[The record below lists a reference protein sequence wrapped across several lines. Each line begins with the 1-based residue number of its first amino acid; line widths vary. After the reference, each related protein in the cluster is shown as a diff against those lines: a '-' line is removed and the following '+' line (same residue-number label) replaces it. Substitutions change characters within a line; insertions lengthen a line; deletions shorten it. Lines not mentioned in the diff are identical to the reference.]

1 MPTNRQR
8 NDLLR
13 TLVRQWAGTEPAA
26 HAWTPAEIEQVW
38 PALAA
43 QRVEATLGAFLPRKL
58 LNAGQTAAIA
68 TSRERTAFL
77 LMELERIL
85 PTVRAADCEPLLLKG
100 GGLALSVYKDPQS
113 RWFVDLDLL
122 VPPDRVAAV
131 CAGLETVGYR
141 PFRGRADWAY
151 YDHHHLHRILI
162 GPAGSVVEIHWA
174 LTLPSSAYSYDADG
188 VRARARSVPLGRGT
202 CLVAAPADQV
212 IHAVYQHIAD
222 GFVDLR
228 RVLDLVRLVPKM
240 QPRDWREVAE
250 LAAGND
256 LERALAFWLHV
267 MKQITGV
274 TLPELPPPRR
284 PLGPLAW
291 RLLNNLDVPNG
302 CLERRGTRVSAYDQF
317 IHLVLLPSLSLR
329 LRDLGRLAVC
339 SRAYSLQTE
348 HRFDGVTSLPRRL
361 RLGAW
366 NLRQLFRVTLAGLGA
381 ISLESS

>member
-1 MPTNRQR
+1 MPTQRQR
-8 NDLLR
+8 NELLQ
-13 TLVRQWAGTEPAA
+13 TLVRQWAGTDTDAP
-26 HAWTPAEIEQVW
+26 AWTPATIEQVW
-38 PALAA
+38 PVLAA
-43 QRVEATLGAFLPRKL
+43 QRVEATIGAFLPRKL
-58 LNAGQTAAIA
+58 LSSAQVAAIA

-85 PTVRAADCEPLLLKG
+85 PAVRAADCDPLLLKG
-100 GGLALSVYKDPQS
+100 GGLALAVYKDPLS

-131 CAGLETVGYR
+131 CAQLETVGYR

-162 GPAGSVVEIHWA
+162 GPAGSVVEVHWA
-174 LTLPSSAYSYDADG
+174 LTLPSSAYRYDADG
-188 VRARARSVPLGRGT
+188 VRARARSVPLGRGS

-228 RVLDLVRLVPKM
+228 RVLDLVRLVPQM
-240 QPRDWREVAE
+240 RPQDWREVAE
-250 LAAGND
+250 LAAGSD
-256 LERALAFWLHV
+256 LERALVFWLHV
-267 MKQITGV
+267 MKQITGMA
-274 TLPELPPPRR
+274 LPELPPPRR

-302 CLERRGTRVSAYDQF
+302 CLERRGTRVPAYDQF
-317 IHLVLLPSLSLR
+317 IHLVLLPTLPLR
-329 LRDLGRLAVC
+329 LRDFGRLAVC
-339 SRAYSLQTE
+339 SRAYSLQAD
-348 HRFDGVTSLPRRL
+348 HRFGGVTTLPRRL
-361 RLGAW
+361 RLGAS
-366 NLRQLFRVTLAGLGA
+366 NLRQIFRVTLAGLGA